1 MNYWIFQYTTTIYK
15 NVIKDLDSGKLKR
28 WEVTKHRKNIK
39 VGDKVILYIG
49 GEGAKFI
56 YGTAK
61 ISSEIFQIEDGRYF
75 IALEEIERL
84 PEKVSLH
91 RAKKDIPTLKIGI
104 SGTNFSCSEEE
115 YTKIKEYP
123 KGVFFLI

>member
-15 NVIKDLDSGKLKR
+15 DVIKDLDLGKLRR
-28 WEVTKHRKNIK
+28 WEVTKHKKNIK
-39 VGDKVILYIG
+39 IGDRVILYIG

-61 ISSEIFQIEDGRYF
+61 ISTEIFQIEDGRYF
-75 IALEEIERL
+75 IGLEEIERL
-84 PEKVSLH
+84 LEEIGLQ
-91 RAKKDIPTLKIGI
+91 RAKKEIPTLKIGI

-115 YTKIKEYP
+115 YEKVIS
-123 KGVFFLI
+123 LIIL